1 MMRETAALLL
11 LAAAGCVETAAERAE
26 RDMAQSRRALDD
38 CLAAYAAD
46 DAAMCDG
53 LRLTYETDR
62 RAYLEA
68 THPTPEGPPL

>member
-1 MMRETAALLL
+1 MRQAVALLL
-11 LAAAGCVETAAERAE
+11 LAIAGCAETAAERAE
-26 RDMAQSRRALDD
+26 RDMEQSRRALDD
-38 CLAAYAAD
+38 CLAAYVAA

-68 THPTPEGPPL
+68 THPPP